1 MESDEDAHDDLDDTR
16 DDDDDVSEDDEHN
29 DGEDDDEDDEVD
41 AGGMMHMEDFNNL
54 DDDDHHDN
62 DDDDEDDASYDEEE
76 DENVEEQYDEDGE
89 DNDIDDDV
97 GDYTNNDDVGDGTNM
112 MMNTDA
118 EDRLDEDDLAD
129 NLDIDEREETLM
141 TDSDFLSTYEDARS
155 AHRYGGSRLIDEE
168 NDAAILNET
177 GDSAMDLA
185 LDGVEDFEGDYIDQ
199 DDADNDNATHNEDAE
214 DDEEI
219 DGTVEGR
226 NNENYWMRMGSSAAG
241 TSRHL
246 TSGSSRHPAVRDF
259 FLRTR
264 SHHDRSGRSR
274 ASSSGGGGGGGGISG
289 SFVSRNPF
297 SDVAEFMNNLA
308 GHALQQNPGAG
319 LVFSTSS
326 SSSSGLPTT
335 NTQGRVGG
343 IDGIHIDGSLSGLDL
358 SSQRFVFQSSAG
370 NDETGNSGADLSS
383 SFRQFIS
390 NYLPANMSSSTARF
404 DHRTGAVT
412 LSFGRTRDFSGNSS
426 THAPMTSNNR
436 LVQPHLHPL
445 LSVTDA
451 RRNRFLL
458 PNANGAQNAST
469 TAFNAVSSNC
479 GMPLRTAALVR
490 ETTTSNHIVDSTNRL
505 ARNAVSVRRRSI
517 GPIVSDRRWGTDMGD
532 LEPAG
537 SRLIALTTAMEVA
550 LKDSIEKESSDVASR
565 LTALQRAAS
574 VAAAGG
580 GLGDGPRRSYRDLY
594 GFGGFSDM
602 HPMEDMISPPALGGD
617 RYTSDFSEPEGSEEE
632 EQEGQQQQQQ
642 LVVPNHP
649 FVEESKEEG
658 ELQESK
664 DGDIMGDLLLPVLN
678 LDPIR
683 NNNNNN
689 NNQTNSNNNNN
700 SNNADLVAT
709 VSEFPFSE
717 PYDPMLDSAVLM
729 NDLHSL
735 FHPLIATADST
746 SSNAMNDVVQS
757 SVGPNPVVS
766 SSADSAPVVALA
778 TTDNDDALEQV
789 LYTRNVAP
797 IEAQIEAQID
807 AEMTS
812 DVVRE
817 DNLRFLNSLPYE
829 LRVDVLTTAEDAL
842 LHVLPL
848 HIQQE
853 AHQLR
858 EQQALQIQL
867 RNYNDPHQHH
877 LSSSSTMTLP
887 FISNDFPTAA
897 LSSNVTSLDIAS
909 IMDDIRQLRENM
921 NTAEAL
927 ETTQQQQQQQQ
938 PPVINTAAAP
948 VGGENSSSSSS
959 GTSLEPTDRRI
970 APVVQSL
977 APIPMDVMP
986 PTITIAPTTHS
997 EVTAV
1002 TSSSSSSSSLIIA
1015 ANEVSHPSSSSSSGN
1030 LQSVENGMSGAT
1042 TAAAAAAVGDVL
1054 SSKISSTISI
1064 AEDRISPVLPYNTQL
1079 ICHLLMCFFSTNKS
1093 KLPRAILKLLATAC
1107 RYRQGR
1113 PFILQA
1119 LFASLT
1125 HNNHRIIQ
1133 NMRRLPPS
1141 IEHQEPETTA
1151 TTTIATSSLDRC
1163 FAQLEETV
1171 EATRQNPL
1179 HLRRILY
1186 GISFLLRK
1194 TDRLVWYSTML
1205 RPPSLSDNSN
1215 DVDCDDDHNDDGQVW
1230 LFGSLLELL
1239 DDPVNAS
1246 SLNLEFLLHVIEE
1259 FCVPISKL
1267 TAIQANELAL
1277 SFLSKLPIG
1286 HRLLQ
1291 ALYPS
1296 FTSTTATTS
1305 SSTTQRLETVVEEVD
1320 ETVTS
1325 PHANKKRRI
1334 DDAMI
1339 AVVSVPATATSIS
1352 SSNTPAVGPSVAMI
1366 TTGPSSIGSDDKN
1379 ALMPF
1384 PILEENEIRILCDVA
1399 GSVNCGGLSRK
1410 RLMKI
1415 MRILSLYDGNW
1426 ISALQQLSV
1435 VGADLASKA
1444 TIEFCNL
1451 HSTIVN
1457 VLQNQQT
1464 ATAALSKPELS
1475 TPRSLSEVRLLNVLR
1490 LMTVLR
1496 ARGSTAAIVEVDVVA
1511 AYMRKIQVGKLW
1523 EVLFECLDIVR
1534 DLEGITD
1541 YAIEEDDDE
1550 SINNGSSSSSSSSS
1564 KRGVNDKE
1572 PETKVTLSALTM
1584 RFMPLIECFLTVCST
1599 TVLVRP
1605 KLNNDNSCDSS
1616 NSTTNKD
1623 SVTTTVGG
1631 GSSSSSSSSSIKRK
1645 SDQHDEASSLAPPPA
1660 AVSTPSTHS
1669 RYPFP
1674 SPSPL
1679 TIGGGGH
1686 PMTRVNSMLPG
1697 SRFRQSP
1704 SYFQMQMELSDEVAS
1719 ERLLTFTRKNRVLF
1733 NQVLRNNI
1741 QLLETSFSPLVNVP
1755 KCRQLLH
1762 FDIKRAY
1769 FKMRLKRMRQSTSSR
1784 MHGSLRLSVRRAR
1797 VFEESFQALRYKT
1810 ADEMRRRVSISF
1822 HGEEGMDAGGLTR
1835 EWYSVLARDIFN
1847 ADYALF
1853 VSSGDSVTFQP
1864 NAYSFVNEDHLL
1876 YFKFV
1881 GRVIGKAICDG
1892 QLLDAHFTRSFYKHI
1907 LGVPVSVLDLE
1918 AIEPDYYK
1926 SLQQILS
1933 TPLDLLGLDLSF
1945 SAESNEFGHVSIV
1958 DLIPNGRDIP
1968 VNEENKSEYV
1978 KLLAHHRMT
1987 TAIRKQVC
1995 H

>member
-1 MESDEDAHDDLDDTR
+1 MDDTR
-16 DDDDDVSEDDEHN
+16 DDVS
-29 DGEDDDEDDEVD
+29 DDDEPHDDDDDDDDGGV
-41 AGGMMHMEDFNNL
+41 GGMMHVEDFNNL
-54 DDDDHHDN
+54 DDDDGHHDN
-62 DDDDEDDASYDEEE
+62 DDDDDDDDDASYDEEE
-76 DENVEEQYDEDGE
+76 EEDNMEERYEDGE
-89 DNDIDDDV
+89 DNDIDDDDE
-97 GDYTNNDDVGDGTNM
+97 GDYTNNDDVGDETNM

-118 EDRLDEDDLAD
+118 EDRLAEDELAD
-129 NLDIDEREETLM
+129 NLDIDDREEETLM
-141 TDSDFLSTYEDARS
+141 TDADFLSSFEDARN
-155 AHRYGGSRLIDEE
+155 AHRYGGPRLIDEE

-177 GDSAMDLA
+177 GDSVMDLA

-199 DDADNDNATHNEDAE
+199 DDADNDNATHNEDVE
-214 DDEEI
+214 DDEEEI

-226 NNENYWMRMGSSAAG
+226 NNENYWMRMGSSAG
-241 TSRHL
+241 TTSRHL
-246 TSGSSRHPAVRDF
+246 TGNSSRHPAVRDF

-274 ASSSGGGGGGGGISG
+274 AASSGGGGLGSG
-289 SFVSRNPF
+289 SFGSSRNPF

-326 SSSSGLPTT
+326 SSSGGLPAPI
-335 NTQGRVGG
+335 TQGERGM
-343 IDGIHIDGSLSGLDL
+343 IDGIHIDGSLAGLDL
-358 SSQRFVFQSSAG
+358 SSQRFVFQSNNVGGSDEAG
-370 NDETGNSGADLSS
+370 NGGTDLSS

-412 LSFGRTRDFSGNSS
+412 LSFGRTRDYNGSSATHTNTPMISNS
-426 THAPMTSNNR
+426 TR

-458 PNANGAQNAST
+458 PNTNGAQNAST

-490 ETTTSNHIVDSTNRL
+490 ENTTSNHIVDSTNRL

-537 SRLIALTTAMEVA
+537 SRLVALTTAMEVA
-550 LKDSIEKESSDVASR
+550 LKDSIDKESSKESNDAANR
-565 LTALQRAAS
+565 LTGMQRAT
-574 VAAAGG
+574 GG
-580 GLGDGPRRSYRDLY
+580 GSGSSSSNGPRRSFRELY

-617 RYTSDFSEPEGSEEE
+617 RYTSDFSEPFSEPEEGSEEE
-632 EQEGQQQQQQ
+632 EDEGQQQQQQQ

-664 DGDIMGDLLLPVLN
+664 DGDIMDLLPVLN

-683 NNNNNN
+683 INNNI
-689 NNQTNSNNNNN
+689 SNNNYQAN
-700 SNNADLVAT
+700 NNADLVAA
-709 VSEFPFSE
+709 VSDFPFNE

-735 FHPLIATADST
+735 FHPVMPIPVLQSGPLSTTTESALIATSAAT
-746 SSNAMNDVVQS
+746 SVLNDVAQS
-757 SVGPNPVVS
+757 AGPNPVGS
-766 SSADSAPVVALA
+766 SNVDSGALVGQP
-778 TTDNDDALEQV
+778 TTTTLDDALEQPTSRDALV
-789 LYTRNVAP
+789 QLDTRHETP
-797 IEAQIEAQID
+797 SSSSSSS
-807 AEMTS
+807 TS
-812 DVVRE
+812 DAVRE
-817 DNLRFLNSLPYE
+817 DNLSFLNSLPYD
-829 LRVDVLTTAEDAL
+829 LRIDVLMTAEDAL

-858 EQQALQIQL
+858 EQHALQIQL
-867 RNYNDPHQHH
+867 HNYNDAQQQQHH
-877 LSSSSTMTLP
+877 HQQQQLSNSSTIAAATAVSSS
-887 FISNDFPTAA
+887 
-897 LSSNVTSLDIAS
+897 VTPLDIAS
-909 IMDDIRQLRENM
+909 IMDDIRQLREHM

-927 ETTQQQQQQQQ
+927 ETTQQ
-938 PPVINTAAAP
+938 PITVINTSAAP
-948 VGGENSSSSSS
+948 VGGENSSSSNSS
-959 GTSLEPTDRRI
+959 SSTGISSESTDRSI
-970 APVVQSL
+970 APNA
-977 APIPMDVMP
+977 APPANESVASIPMDVIP
-986 PTITIAPTTHS
+986 PTIIIRPTTHS
-997 EVTAV
+997 VATAAA
-1002 TSSSSSSSSLIIA
+1002 SSSSLT
-1015 ANEVSHPSSSSSSGN
+1015 SSSGN
-1030 LQSVENGMSGAT
+1030 HHHQAVENVVRGVTASVEER
-1042 TAAAAAAVGDVL
+1042 VLL
-1054 SSKISSTISI
+1054 SSPPPMGQSNAPASLINDATALSQTKISSTISI
-1064 AEDRISPVLPYNTQL
+1064 AEDRTSLVLPYNTQL

-1093 KLPRAILKLLATAC
+1093 KLPRAILKLLATAS

-1133 NMRRLPPS
+1133 NMRRLPS
-1141 IEHQEPETTA
+1141 LEHQESDA
-1151 TTTIATSSLDRC
+1151 TTTTTAIAASSSLDRC
-1163 FAQLEETV
+1163 FAHLEETV

-1205 RPPSLSDNSN
+1205 RPT
-1215 DVDCDDDHNDDGQVW
+1215 DDDDGQVW

-1267 TAIQANELAL
+1267 TAIQANEIVL
-1277 SFLSKLPIG
+1277 SFISKLPIG
-1286 HRLLQ
+1286 HRLLRSTVQ
-1291 ALYPS
+1291 TLLS
-1296 FTSTTATTS
+1296 SSTTTSTST
-1305 SSTTQRLETVVEEVD
+1305 TTQRLETVEEVD
-1320 ETVTS
+1320 ETVS
-1325 PHANKKRRI
+1325 PHSNKKRRLMST
-1334 DDAMI
+1334 DDATT
-1339 AVVSVPATATSIS
+1339 VVPAVTATAAIS
-1352 SSNTPAVGPSVAMI
+1352 SSSSSSS
-1366 TTGPSSIGSDDKN
+1366 SSIGGDDKN

-1384 PILEENEIRILCDVA
+1384 PILEDKEIRILCDVA

-1451 HSTIVN
+1451 HSTLVD

-1496 ARGSTAAIVEVDVVA
+1496 ARGSTAAIVEVDIVA

-1541 YAIEEDDDE
+1541 FAIEDDDE
-1550 SINNGSSSSSSSSS
+1550 SINNGSSSSSSSSSS

-1605 KLNNDNSCDSS
+1605 KINNDCDSS
-1616 NSTTNKD
+1616 STTNKD
-1623 SVTTTVGG
+1623 SVTSTTG
-1631 GSSSSSSSSSIKRK
+1631 SSSSIKRK
-1645 SDQHDEASSLAPPPA
+1645 ADEHDEASSLAPPV
-1660 AVSTPSTHS
+1660 VSTPSAHT
-1669 RYPFP
+1669 RYTFP

-1679 TIGGGGH
+1679 TIGGGQQH
-1686 PMTRVNSMLPG
+1686 PLTRVNSMLPG

-1704 SYFQMQMELSDEVAS
+1704 SYFQMQMELCDDVAS
-1719 ERLLTFTRKNRVLF
+1719 ERLLTFTRQNRVLF

-1864 NAYSFVNEDHLL
+1864 NAYSYVNEDHLL

-1933 TPLDLLGLDLSF
+1933 TSLDLLGLDLCF

-1958 DLIPNGRDIP
+1958 DLIPNGRDVP
-1968 VNEENKSEYV
+1968 VTEENKSEYV

-1995 H
+1995 Q

>member
-1 MESDEDAHDDLDDTR
+1 VESDEDAHDDLDDTR
-16 DDDDDVSEDDEHN
+16 DDDDDVSEDDDHN
-29 DGEDDDEDDEVD
+29 DGEDEDEDDEVD
-41 AGGMMHMEDFNNL
+41 AGGMMHIEDFNNL

-76 DENVEEQYDEDGE
+76 DDNVEERYDEDGE
-89 DNDIDDDV
+89 DNDIDDV
-97 GDYTNNDDVGDGTNM
+97 GEYTNNDDVGDGTNI

-118 EDRLDEDDLAD
+118 EDRLDEDELAD

-177 GDSAMDLA
+177 GDSTMDLA

-274 ASSSGGGGGGGGISG
+274 ASSSGGGGGGGISG

-326 SSSSGLPTT
+326 SSSSGLPVT

-358 SSQRFVFQSSAG
+358 SSQRFVFQSNAG
-370 NDETGNSGADLSS
+370 NDETGNGGADLSS

-550 LKDSIEKESSDVASR
+550 LKDSIEKESNDVASR

-574 VAAAGG
+574 ATTGG
-580 GLGDGPRRSYRDLY
+580 GSGLGDGSRRSYRDLY

-632 EQEGQQQQQQ
+632 EQEGQQQQQ

-664 DGDIMGDLLLPVLN
+664 DGDIMGDLILPVLN

-689 NNQTNSNNNNN
+689 QTNNNNN
-700 SNNADLVAT
+700 NNADLVAA

-746 SSNAMNDVVQS
+746 ASNAMNDVVQS
-757 SVGPNPVVS
+757 SVDPNPVVS

-789 LYTRNVAP
+789 LYTRDD
-797 IEAQIEAQID
+797 AQLDAQLD
-807 AEMTS
+807 ATTS
-812 DVVRE
+812 DSVRE

-887 FISNDFPTAA
+887 FISNDFSTAA
-897 LSSNVTSLDIAS
+897 VSSNVTSLDIAS

-927 ETTQQQQQQQQ
+927 ETAQQQQQQQQQQ
-938 PPVINTAAAP
+938 PPVINTAAAAAP

-959 GTSLEPTDRRI
+959 GTSLEPTERRI

-986 PTITIAPTTHS
+986 PTITIPPITHS
-997 EVTAV
+997 EVA
-1002 TSSSSSSSSLIIA
+1002 SSSSSSGASSSSSSLIIA
-1015 ANEVSHPSSSSSSGN
+1015 ANEVSHSSSSSGSGN
-1030 LQSVENGMSGAT
+1030 HQSVENGTSGAT

-1054 SSKISSTISI
+1054 TTKISSTISI
-1064 AEDRISPVLPYNTQL
+1064 AEDRTSLVLPYNTQL

-1141 IEHQEPETTA
+1141 IEHQESEATA
-1151 TTTIATSSLDRC
+1151 TTTAIATSSLDRC
-1163 FAQLEETV
+1163 FAQLQETV

-1205 RPPSLSDNSN
+1205 RSPSVSDSN
-1215 DVDCDDDHNDDGQVW
+1215 VDCNDDGQVW

-1267 TAIQANELAL
+1267 TAIQANELAS
-1277 SFLSKLPIG
+1277 SFISKLPIG
-1286 HRLLQ
+1286 HRLLRSNVQ
-1291 ALYPS
+1291 ALYS
-1296 FTSTTATTS
+1296 SSSSTTATTS

-1339 AVVSVPATATSIS
+1339 AIVPVPATATTIS
-1352 SSNTPAVGPSVAMI
+1352 SSNTTAV
-1366 TTGPSSIGSDDKN
+1366 GPSSIGSDDKN

-1541 YAIEEDDDE
+1541 YAIEDDDDE
-1550 SINNGSSSSSSSSS
+1550 SINNGSSSSSS
-1564 KRGVNDKE
+1564 KRGENDKE

-1605 KLNNDNSCDSS
+1605 KLNNDNSG
-1616 NSTTNKD
+1616 D
-1623 SVTTTVGG
+1623 SVTSTVGG
-1631 GSSSSSSSSSIKRK
+1631 GSSSSSIKRK
-1645 SDQHDEASSLAPPPA
+1645 TDQHDEASSLAPPPQLP

-1669 RYPFP
+1669 RYPYP

-1679 TIGGGGH
+1679 AIGGGGGH

-1704 SYFQMQMELSDEVAS
+1704 SYFQMQMELSDEMAS

-1907 LGVPVSVLDLE
+1907 LGVPVSVQDLE

-1995 H
+1995 HR